1 MNCAECRE
9 ALSARLDGEEHP
21 GESAAVD
28 AHVEGCADCR
38 LFADRAAHVTR
49 LTRTRVAEPGPD
61 LAAAVLAAAPRPRRP
76 RWPMVMRVAL
86 AAVGLGQFAL
96 AINGVVLTGTS
107 GPAHHGVD
115 LAGASTAHFSN
126 ESSAWN
132 LALAVGFL
140 WVAGSSTRA
149 SGLVPVVG
157 AFVGVLGVLS
167 LMDLLAERVD
177 PARLAG
183 HGLILIGLLLV
194 IGLRRTRG
202 GGGDAPGGRIG
213 RPTTSGRASDP
224 RSDPRSEPAGRIGT
238 AGGGLT
244 PVAQQDAA

>member
-1 MNCAECRE
+1 MTDVNCAECRE

-21 GESAAVD
+21 GEAAAVD
-28 AHVEGCADCR
+28 AHLEGCAECR

-49 LTRTRVAEPGPD
+49 LTRTRVAERGPD

-76 RWPMVMRVAL
+76 RWPAVLRVAL
-86 AAVGLGQFAL
+86 GAVGLGQFAL
-96 AINGVVLTGTS
+96 AINGVVLAGTS

-157 AFVGVLGVLS
+157 AFVGVLGALS
-167 LMDLLAERVD
+167 LMDLLADRVD
-177 PARLAG
+177 PSRLAG
-183 HGLILIGLLLV
+183 HGLILVGLVLV
-194 IGLRRTRG
+194 IGLRRSRD
-202 GGGDAPGGRIG
+202 GGGDLPGRRIG
-213 RPTTSGRASDP
+213 RPAAIGRASDP
-224 RSDPRSEPAGRIGT
+224 RSGPAGRIGGE
-238 AGGGLT
+238 GGGLT